1 MGKSMYYQLNIRIK
15 KRRRRIILNQ
25 VMLRNHKIQFNL
37 RRMISNLKMR
47 MKVLSAISINKLKKS
62 INNYLKLAHMV
73 TILHH

>member
-1 MGKSMYYQLNIRIK
+1 MYYQLNIRIK
-15 KRRRRIILNQ
+15 KRRKIILNQ

-47 MKVLSAISINKLKKS
+47 INQMKVLSAISINKLKKS